1 MENKELMQKAKDAAQ
16 NAYAPYSKFKL
27 GAALLTKSG
36 QVFTGVN
43 VENSSY
49 GLTNCAERTAIFKA
63 VSEGETKFEKLAIY
77 VNSDKLFTPCGA
89 CRQVISEFS
98 NDLKI
103 IVFSNQEVLE
113 TNIDELLPMSFQL

>member
-1 MENKELMQKAKDAAQ
+1 MKDKELMQMAKDAAQ

-98 NDLKI
+98 DDLEI
-103 IVFSNQEVLE
+103 IVFSDKELLE
-113 TNIDELLPMSFQL
+113 TNIGELLPMSFQL